1 MLTRRAAIAAATAA
15 VSMPAFARGKKGV
28 IRPNLFH
35 VLTDDQTAGDID
47 LVPGALP
54 NLRAFRASGMKFNRH
69 FVPIS
74 LCAPSRVGIMT
85 QMQPHNHG
93 IISNDGA
100 YQAYVAQYEAN
111 AVPARLRASGYYVG
125 HIGKY
130 MNDGGQSHPPTAG
143 FDWWATINGNF
154 ERYTN
159 LTINVNGTDVH
170 YGPHDYAMDI
180 YALYIGQFIESVP
193 AGKPWALFFWPQCP
207 HGPATPAPQDVGTI
221 DPASIADPP
230 GFNVNTIG
238 GKQRPPLS
246 DDECQAIRGM
256 RAQRIECLKSF
267 DRLLGSATVQ
277 GMLAQAVTFF
287 SSDNGYMQGQK
298 CIDDRKAVLYE
309 PSTRLP
315 LYVRGPGIASG
326 SSFAGVTC
334 NLDVTA
340 TILELAGASMVWP
353 VDGRSMVSILQ
364 GAPPQDW
371 NTATLLQTP
380 DFKGDEA
387 KGGDAKVGDGGQFG
401 VAAYN
406 FRLYQINR
414 IYELYDMQ
422 NDPDQLVDIWNN
434 PDYANVQADLLAAL
448 EALKPWQGASC
459 QYSGRIHA

>member
-1 MLTRRAAIAAATAA
+1 MLTRRTAIAAATAA
-15 VSMPAFARGKKGV
+15 VSMPAFAREKGV
-28 IRPNLFH
+28 IRPNIFQI
-35 VLTDDQTAGDID
+35 LTDDQTAGDLD

-54 NLRAFRASGMKFNRH
+54 NLRALCASSMKFTRH

-74 LCAPSRVGIMT
+74 FCGPSRVGIMT

-93 IISNDGA
+93 IISNDNA
-100 YQAYVAQYEAN
+100 YQDYVAQYEAN
-111 AVPARLRASGYYVG
+111 ALPARLRAAGYYVG

-130 MNDGGQSHPPTAG
+130 INDDGKSHPPTAG
-143 FDWWATINGNF
+143 FDWWATINGDF
-154 ERYTN
+154 ERYSD
-159 LTINVNGTDVH
+159 LTINVNGTNVR
-170 YGPHDYAMDI
+170 YGHNVYAMDVFAI
-180 YALYIGQFIESVP
+180 YLGQFVASIP

-207 HGPATPAPQDVGTI
+207 HGPATPAPEDVGTI

-238 GKQRPPLS
+238 GKQRPLLS
-246 DDECQAIRGM
+246 DDECQAIRNM

-277 GMLAQAVTFF
+277 GMIAQAVTFF

-298 CIDDRKAVLYE
+298 CIDDLKAVLYE

-315 LYVRGPGIASG
+315 LYVRGAGIASG

-340 TILELAGASMVWP
+340 TILELAGASMLWT
-353 VDGRSMVSILQ
+353 VDGRSMVSILH

-380 DFKGDEA
+380 DFKG
-387 KGGDAKVGDGGQFG
+387 GDGQLG

-406 FRLYQINR
+406 FRLYRMGHIT
-414 IYELYDMQ
+414 ELYDMK
-422 NDPDQLVDIWNN
+422 NDPNQLVDVWNN
-434 PDYANVQADLLAAL
+434 PSYADVQADMIAALAAL
-448 EALKPWQGASC
+448 TPCQGASC
-459 QYSGRIHA
+459 QYQGRIQR